1 MNSRFPRG
9 SVGWL
14 QDRGIASAINIRKTR
29 HALRSSAM
37 LTPLKT
43 ALIAGMIGL
52 TSLAAVPAK
61 ADSLY
66 LGFGDRD
73 DDARFGV
80 YLGDNSRREYRRDRY
95 EERREWR
102 RSMRRGCSTERAL
115 DKASEMGLRRV
126 RVVDVSNRT
135 ITVSGRQYGDR
146 VRVTFAR
153 ERGCP
158 VIGY

>member
-1 MNSRFPRG
+1 MNGRFPRG
-9 SVGWL
+9 SVGWF
-14 QDRGIASAINIRKTR
+14 QDRGIASAINIRKN
-29 HALRSSAM
+29 AACLRSSAM

-80 YLGDNSRREYRRDRY
+80 YLGDNSRTEYRRDRY

-126 RVVDVSNRT
+126 RVVDVSRRT

>member
-1 MNSRFPRG
+1 
-9 SVGWL
+9 
-14 QDRGIASAINIRKTR
+14 
-29 HALRSSAM
+29 M

-61 ADSLY
+61 ADSVY
-66 LGFGDRD
+66 LGFGDRN

-80 YLGDNSRREYRRDRY
+80 YIGDSSREYRRDRY
-95 EERREWR
+95 QERREWR
-102 RSMRRGCSTERAL
+102 RSMRRGCSPERAL
-115 DKASEMGLRRV
+115 NKASDMGLRRV
-126 RVVDVSNRT
+126 RVVDVSYRT

-153 ERGCP
+153 QRGCP
-158 VIGY
+158 IIGY